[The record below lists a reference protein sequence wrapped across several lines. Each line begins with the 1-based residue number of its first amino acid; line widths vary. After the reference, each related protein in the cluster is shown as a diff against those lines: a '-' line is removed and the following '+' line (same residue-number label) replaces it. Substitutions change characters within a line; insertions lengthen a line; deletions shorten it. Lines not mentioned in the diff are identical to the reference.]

1 MANRTIGTEIK
12 LTGEKE
18 FNDQMKAI
26 NSGLKTT
33 KSEMALVS
41 AEFADNA
48 GSVAA
53 LTAKQKVLQDSV
65 DQQRTKV
72 ELLRAQYE
80 KSAAA
85 LGENAGK
92 TQAYKQ
98 QLNYATA
105 ALAKETSALEKNS
118 DAIKQAELK
127 AKVCIPVTQ
136 RLASSVKDSGTRIK
150 DFTSNV
156 KDSARNTPVLS
167 EVLDALKVGAK
178 GAGLAIKGTKTAV
191 SALGTASMGAA
202 KGLAKGVGAIT
213 AISAASVAAAGA
225 LGVAALT
232 TLTGYAREAAE
243 AAKQAKDAGEEL
255 TSSQQMWL
263 DYAGQLDALD
273 ASVANAKAALG
284 GVLLPILSD
293 LSTEGA
299 AFLNDFTRDMEAA
312 AGDTEKQGQ
321 VMADYI
327 VKGANLIKQKLP
339 EYIKV
344 GKEVL
349 GGLLQG
355 LSENGDELL
364 DMGFDLVMDLLD
376 GIIQFA
382 PEIATGA
389 VSLIEK
395 LMTGL
400 TERGPDLITSA
411 VGMVTQIV
419 TGLAQAAPDLIP
431 MAAQLVTQ
439 LFTALVEAA
448 PDLLLA
454 GLELIYGIVSGVTS
468 GLGDIVSSAGD
479 IIETISTAFGDKV
492 DDFLSIGGDI
502 VKGIW
507 DGISA
512 GTEWIFEKISG
523 WVDDVVEWIKGLLGI
538 KSPSRVMKYEVGF
551 WMARGVGEGFAE
563 EMDAVNKQIANSINT
578 SFNLPE
584 FTFSG
589 GGYRPRSYSTSSG
602 KVVNLYFTA
611 KTITEA
617 EISMVIDLVNR
628 KLGDAIA

>member
-33 KSEMALVS
+33 KSEMAAVS

-80 KSAAA
+80 KSAST

-105 ALAKETSALEKNS
+105 ALAKETAELKKNS
-118 DAIKQAELK
+118 DSIKEAELK
-127 AKVCIPVTQ
+127 AKVYIPVTQ
-136 RLASSVKDSGTRIK
+136 RLASSVKDAGSKFK
-150 DFTSNV
+150 DLTSNA
-156 KDSARNTPVLS
+156 KDGARHVPVLG
-167 EVLDALKVGAK
+167 EALDVLKVGAK
-178 GAGLAIKGTKTAV
+178 GAGLAVKGAKTAV
-191 SALGTASMGAA
+191 GALGTASLGAA

-225 LGVAALT
+225 IGVAALT
-232 TLTGYAREAAE
+232 TMTGYAREAAE
-243 AAKQAKDAGEEL
+243 AAKQAKEAGETL
-255 TSSQQMWL
+255 TSTQQMWL

-273 ASVANAKAALG
+273 ASVANAKSALG

-327 VKGANLIKQKLP
+327 VKGAQLIKEKLP

-364 DMGFDLVMDLLD
+364 DMGLDLVMDLLD
-376 GIIQFA
+376 GIIQYA

-395 LMTGL
+395 LMMGL

-411 VGMVTQIV
+411 VNMVTQIV

-439 LFTALVEAA
+439 LFTALVQAA

-454 GLELIYGIVSGVTS
+454 GLELIYGIISGVTS
-468 GLGDIVSSAGD
+468 GLGDIISSAGD
-479 IIETISTAFGDKV
+479 IIETIKTAFGDKV

-512 GTEWIFEKISG
+512 GTEWIFNKISE
-523 WVDDVVEWIKGLLGI
+523 WVDDVVDWICGLLGI
-538 KSPSRVMKYEVGF
+538 ESPSRVMKAEVGF
-551 WMARGVGEGFAE
+551 WMARGVGEGFVD

-578 SFNLPE
+578 SFDLPE
-584 FTFSG
+584 FTFGS
-589 GGYRPRSYSTSSG
+589 GGYRPRSYNTSSG

-617 EISMVIDLVNR
+617 EVNMVIDLVNR

>member
-1 MANRTIGTEIK
+1 MANRTIGTEVK
-12 LTGEKE
+12 LSGEKE

-33 KSEMALVS
+33 KSEMAAVS

-80 KSAAA
+80 KSAAT

-92 TQAYKQ
+92 TQEYKQ
-98 QLNYATA
+98 QLNFATVALKNAESKLEDNNKQLRESRNIVKTVTSGYKGLIDKLAGAKDKQDEFNEKQKKAGELLKKAVAPATA
-105 ALAKETSALEKNS
+105 
-118 DAIKQAELK
+118 
-127 AKVCIPVTQ
+127 
-136 RLASSVKDSGTRIK
+136 
-150 DFTSNV
+150 F
-156 KDSARNTPVLS
+156 
-167 EVLDALKVGAK
+167 
-178 GAGLAIKGTKTAV
+178 
-191 SALGTASMGAA
+191 
-202 KGLAKGVGAIT
+202 AKGVGAIT
-213 AISAASVAAAGA
+213 TAATAGAAALA
-225 LGVAALT
+225 TVGVAALT
-232 TLTGYAREAAE
+232 TMTGYAREAAE
-243 AAKQAKDAGEEL
+243 AAKQAKEAGETL
-255 TSSQQMWL
+255 TSTQQMWL

-273 ASVANAKAALG
+273 ASVANAKSALG

-299 AFLNDFTRDMEAA
+299 AFLNDFARDMEAA

-327 VKGANLIKQKLP
+327 VKGAKLIKEKLP
-339 EYIKV
+339 EYIQV
-344 GKEVL
+344 GKEIIGSLVS
-349 GGLLQG
+349 G
-355 LSENGDELL
+355 LSENSDELL

-382 PEIATGA
+382 PELATGA

-411 VGMVTQIV
+411 VNMVTQIV

-439 LFTALVEAA
+439 LFTALVQAA

-454 GLELIYGIVSGVTS
+454 GLELIYGIISGVTS
-468 GLGDIVSSAGD
+468 GLGDIVSSAGE
-479 IIETISTAFGDKV
+479 IIETISTAFGDKI

-512 GTEWIFEKISG
+512 GTEWIFNKISE
-523 WVDDVVEWIKGLLGI
+523 WVGSVLDWIKEKLGI
-538 KSPSRVMKYEVGF
+538 KSPSRVMKYEVGI
-551 WMARGVGEGFAE
+551 WMARGIGSGFEE
-563 EMDAVNKQIANSINT
+563 EMEAVNRQIANSINT
-578 SFNLPE
+578 SFDLPE
-584 FTFSG
+584 FTFG
-589 GGYRPRSYSTSSG
+589 GNGYRPRSYNTSSG

-617 EISMVIDLVNR
+617 EVNMVIDLVNR